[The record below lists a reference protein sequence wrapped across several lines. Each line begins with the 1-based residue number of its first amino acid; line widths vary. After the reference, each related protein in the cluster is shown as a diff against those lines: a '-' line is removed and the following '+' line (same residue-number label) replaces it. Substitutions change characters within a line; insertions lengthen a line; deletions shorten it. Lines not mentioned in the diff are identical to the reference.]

1 MPLSATDDDEC
12 QMSTTRRPPFF
23 IPAFFTA
30 YLALRVRHGAVPGGA
45 GAGSAAARP
54 DPHRER
60 AADDASATREPHAP
74 RLRAGDT
81 RSLATTASTSHAS
94 AHHGSVSP
102 QVTHAASPARRT
114 AYARAQLEHLV
125 IAAKEG
131 GGASEAG
138 LIAHKRAMAEWLQ
151 LSALKERRRTP
162 WPTTHLVL
170 RAQNVGL
177 MGTDC
182 R

>member
-1 MPLSATDDDEC
+1 MECHVSA
-12 QMSTTRRPPFF
+12 TRRPPFF

-45 GAGSAAARP
+45 GAGNAAARP
-54 DPHRER
+54 DPHREC
-60 AADDASATREPHAP
+60 AADDASATREPHSP

-81 RSLATTASTSHAS
+81 RSLARPTYLAASSCMQVLTTAPAPL
-94 AHHGSVSP
+94 P

-151 LSALKERRRTP
+151 LSALKEKRRTP

-177 MGTDC
+177 MGSDC
-182 R
+182 L

>member
-1 MPLSATDDDEC
+1 MSALLTMPA
-12 QMSTTRRPPFF
+12 PP
-23 IPAFFTA
+23 
-30 YLALRVRHGAVPGGA
+30 
-45 GAGSAAARP
+45 GSHTLL
-54 DPHRER
+54 DY
-60 AADDASATREPHAP
+60 AP
-74 RLRAGDT
+74 
-81 RSLATTASTSHAS
+81 
-94 AHHGSVSP
+94 
-102 QVTHAASPARRT
+102 VTHAASPARRT

-151 LSALKERRRTP
+151 LSALKEKRRTP

-182 R
+182 L